1 MDEHKESPT
10 ARNARL
16 ADELGQAQAVLADD
30 NSTPREVRRAKQ
42 RVELLTAELWTANF
56 PLVARYAN
64 KFDQGDSES
73 LEAYYE
79 AGRMALAEAIMRW
92 DADKGKLST
101 WAWPQIK
108 KAVLKEVGRK
118 EHRLKAHAFAAR
130 PLVLSVA
137 ETLRGELVEARK
149 IGNVTLVEPTVE
161 QIADRAEL
169 PVSLVRHVMANE
181 ALGRTLSLNAPAG
194 DDGAELG
201 DIATVREE
209 EVDQTLVRFADM
221 PVSDL
226 RELSAGAELFE
237 VVCGLRRLGIGAAP
251 EQDFHEI
258 GATWGVSREAARKAF
273 NRFSVKMLTAAGELG
288 FAATADVV
296 VPHDDIESVEDGTA
310 TR

>member
-1 MDEHKESPT
+1 
-10 ARNARL
+10 
-16 ADELGQAQAVLADD
+16 
-30 NSTPREVRRAKQ
+30 
-42 RVELLTAELWTANF
+42 LWTAN
-56 PLVARYAN
+56 LALAARYAN
-64 KFDQGDSES
+64 KFDTGDREALES
-73 LEAYYE
+73 YHE

-137 ETLRGELVEARK
+137 ETLRAELVSARHA
-149 IGNVTLVEPTVE
+149 GDVTVVEPTVE
-161 QIADRAEL
+161 QIAHRAEL

-181 ALGRTLSLNAPAG
+181 ALGRTLSLNSPAG

-201 DIATVREE
+201 DVATFRHD
-209 EVDQTLVRFADM
+209 EVDTTLMRFADM
-221 PVSDL
+221 DVSDL
-226 RELSAGAELFE
+226 KELSADAELFE

-273 NRFSVKMLTAAGELG
+273 NRFSAKLLTAANERG
-288 FAATADVV
+288 FTVRADIDNVET
-296 VPHDDIESVEDGTA
+296 DILETDILETDILETDSPGADSFGAV
-310 TR
+310 